1 MLSFQIKYDGL
12 TGKIEFDNAGM
23 RSNISV
29 DLLELGETELV
40 PVGVWMYGMENPE
53 ERLRTFRAVIEPPK
67 NEIFDN
73 SLKNKTLK
81 VITALVMIWLIDDM
95 RGEWK

>member
-1 MLSFQIKYDGL
+1 
-12 TGKIEFDNAGM
+12 M

-40 PVGVWMYGMENPE
+40 PVGVWMYGMDNPE
-53 ERLRTFRAVIEPPK
+53 DRLRIFRPAVEPPK
-67 NEIFDN
+67 NDIIDN

-81 VITALVMIWLIDDM
+81 VITALVIIY
-95 RGEWK
+95 